1 MSTQHNYLD
10 DDDDFSEFYNN
21 PLYKRV
27 SELTPHERKNA
38 CPPPPLPTP
47 RRDNGPRVV
56 ARKRSS
62 RHPSPRPPSP
72 RQPSPRPPS
81 SSRDAAAV
89 RASIRRHSFTKPR
102 QTPNKENAPEP
113 EGTHSPILRPR
124 ADHDFQQNVARVH
137 GPEHVDKYE
146 NCADMSEKAK
156 EELEDKPEGSLR
168 FGRPWTQ
175 EEFDKATLIGSSD
188 DSITDKVEKEFQENM
203 DDEEMTL
210 EGYEDLKEGETL
222 EDDEI
227 LEEIEIVDWKKPNSR
242 KLMTRERSSEDHNA
256 DLAGEQ
262 QA

>member
-1 MSTQHNYLD
+1 MSTQHNYLE

-27 SELTPHERKNA
+27 SDLTPHERKNA

-47 RRDNGPRVV
+47 RRDNGPRFVT
-56 ARKRSS
+56 RKRS
-62 RHPSPRPPSP
+62 PRQPSP

-102 QTPNKENAPEP
+102 QTPNKENAPKP
-113 EGTHSPILRPR
+113 EGAHSPILRSR
-124 ADHDFQQNVARVH
+124 ADHDFQQNVVRVL
-137 GPEHVDKYE
+137 GPEHVDRYE
-146 NCADMSEKAK
+146 NCADMAEKAK
-156 EELEDKPEGSLR
+156 DELEEKPEGSHRL
-168 FGRPWTQ
+168 GHTV
-175 EEFDKATLIGSSD
+175 KALIGFPD
-188 DSITDKVEKEFQENM
+188 DPITDKVQKEFREIM
-203 DDEEMTL
+203 DDEEMIL
-210 EGYEDLKEGETL
+210 EGYEDLEEGEIL

-227 LEEIEIVDWKKPNSR
+227 LQEVEIVDWKKPNSR
-242 KLMTRERSSEDHNA
+242 KLVNRERGGEDHDA